1 MAALSK
7 RLEKERR
14 AQVEQERMVSDQ
26 TSALTKLQA
35 ELDRVDQ
42 ELQSAPD
49 LTQAAVTIATR
60 VQQVVRW
67 QQAVTALGEQ
77 AKELAN
83 QEQAL
88 RDLNAQLA
96 EAKNRQ
102 AAQADLKEK
111 KKARL
116 AAMIATLASELE
128 EGGLPDLREY
138 HPPPSPRRCKRAR
151 K

>member
-14 AQVEQERMVSDQ
+14 AQVEQERTVSDQ

-42 ELQSAPD
+42 ELQAAPD

-96 EAKNRQ
+96 EAKKPPKP
-102 AAQADLKEK
+102 LKRTLK
-111 KKARL
+111 KRRRP
-116 AAMIATLASELE
+116 TS
-128 EGGLPDLREY
+128 
-138 HPPPSPRRCKRAR
+138 PP
-151 K
+151 